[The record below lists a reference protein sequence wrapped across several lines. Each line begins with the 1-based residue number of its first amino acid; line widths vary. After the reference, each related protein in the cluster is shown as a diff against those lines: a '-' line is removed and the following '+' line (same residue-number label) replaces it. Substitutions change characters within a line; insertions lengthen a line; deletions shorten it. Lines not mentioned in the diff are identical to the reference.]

1 VPQPPAAP
9 LRTGPVAAEQAADIA
24 VGLQR
29 TSPTD
34 ARVTLLAPSGA
45 SLPSAL
51 VLVDGHVAFPCPG
64 VQDVCFTAAVP
75 RGTRPV
81 PVQVRRPGR
90 RPVTATVQ
98 LPPARAP
105 DGSHLLE
112 QATQNFRDLR
122 SLRVLNILESSPG
135 HAVTTHFTVQAPDRL
150 AFAVRGGASAR
161 IIGTTRWDR
170 QPGRD
175 WIRSEAPRSK
185 VPDAFW
191 APGAEAVYVAGQ
203 DRTTSVLT
211 LVLPNGPTFF
221 RLWVDRATQ
230 QVVRLR
236 MITAAHFMSEREY
249 DQNRAPPVVPPA

>member
-1 VPQPPAAP
+1 M
-9 LRTGPVAAEQAADIA
+9 
-24 VGLQR
+24 
-29 TSPTD
+29 
-34 ARVTLLAPSGA
+34 
-45 SLPSAL
+45 
-51 VLVDGHVAFPCPG
+51 
-64 VQDVCFTAAVP
+64 
-75 RGTRPV
+75 
-81 PVQVRRPGR
+81 
-90 RPVTATVQ
+90 
-98 LPPARAP
+98 
-105 DGSHLLE
+105 
-112 QATQNFRDLR
+112 
-122 SLRVLNILESSPG
+122 LNILESSPG

-175 WIRSEAPRSK
+175 WVRSEAPRSK

-203 DRTTSVLT
+203 DTRTTELT